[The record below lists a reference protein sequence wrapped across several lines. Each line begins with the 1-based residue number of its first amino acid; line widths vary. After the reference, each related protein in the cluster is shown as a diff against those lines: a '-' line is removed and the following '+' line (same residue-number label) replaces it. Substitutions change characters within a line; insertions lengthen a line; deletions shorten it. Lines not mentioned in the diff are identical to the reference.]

1 MLYIKY
7 NINFNKIIYKLFLI
21 NLFFCIKFIKND
33 FIIFFVI
40 DMVKFIIYLMIIK
53 FKFNYLIY

>member
-40 DMVKFIIYLMIIK
+40 DMVKFI
-53 FKFNYLIY
+53 YLINVNKI